1 MAAGCKS
8 FVRPWRRANPI
19 GQRPGR
25 DDCCAVTAI
34 SKNLINSRKKDRDRK
49 CERQPEVD
57 RFETWRKD
65 EDGDGA
71 GGDEATRRRRRRRRR
86 DGVETGEEKLGEKE
100 KCGGRQEG
108 KIP

>member
-8 FVRPWRRANPI
+8 FVRPWKRANPI
-19 GQRPGR
+19 GRRPGR

-65 EDGDGA
+65 EDEDSGWRR
-71 GGDEATRRRRRRRRR
+71 GDE
-86 DGVETGEEKLGEKE
+86 EEEGEAGWKRGKKSWERKRNAA
-100 KCGGRQEG
+100 RQEG